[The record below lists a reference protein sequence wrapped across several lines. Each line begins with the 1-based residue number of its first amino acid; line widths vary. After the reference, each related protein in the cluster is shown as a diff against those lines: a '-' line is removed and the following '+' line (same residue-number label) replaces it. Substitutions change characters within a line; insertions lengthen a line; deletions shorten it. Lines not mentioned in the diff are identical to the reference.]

1 MNRALVILG
10 TVVLLAGLLWPWLKR
25 MNLFHLPGD
34 IVIDRPGL
42 KFFFPIT
49 TMLLVSAGLSILAW
63 LMRR

>member
-10 TVVLLAGLLWPWLKR
+10 TVVLLGGLLWPWLKR

-34 IVIDRPGL
+34 IIIDRPGF

>member
-1 MNRALVILG
+1 MNRPLVILG

-34 IVIDRPGL
+34 IVIDRPGF
-42 KFFFPIT
+42 KFFLPIT

>member
-1 MNRALVILG
+1 MNRPLVILG
-10 TVVLLAGLLWPWLKR
+10 AVVLLAGLLWPWLKR

-34 IVIDRPGL
+34 IVIDRPGF

-49 TMLLVSAGLSILAW
+49 SMLLVSAALTILAW